1 MPGIA
6 AAHADDVARLT
17 SRGRTPHA
25 VLGRWLH
32 AASHVDR
39 LPTSA
44 AVGLLTLLT
53 AGAAAT
59 VWLSGGSGHGLTLL
73 LCLPVLVAALRFGTS
88 GAVVVAA
95 AAALVAGPLMPLS
108 TATGEPQPTAVWVS
122 RTGALLLVA
131 VLAGAVVESR
141 DRSAERRLA
150 VDLRAI
156 ERPTPSRTT
165 VDRDLLP
172 LLPRVLAERRFRPV
186 FQPIYDLADGRLL
199 AVEAVTR
206 FDGVPDRSPDR
217 WFAAAHA
224 AGLGVE
230 LELAAIEAALH
241 GAQGLPTGV
250 RLSCNASPA
259 TVADQRLVELVRAH
273 PGRPLTME
281 ITEHA
286 VIEDYPLLR
295 EALAA
300 LVCLGVELAVDDAG
314 AGFASLQHIV
324 QLEPDVI
331 KLDMSLTQDVAS
343 SPLRRALAASIV
355 DFTERSGARLV
366 VEGVET
372 VEDLTAWA
380 ALGAQAVQGFAVGRP
395 GLLPAAPRSALL
407 DTLVGTLEPAR
418 V

>member
-1 MPGIA
+1 MIAGPARRTRLSRPERGPLPPGPA
-6 AAHADDVARLT
+6 A
-17 SRGRTPHA
+17 
-25 VLGRWLH
+25 
-32 AASHVDR
+32 
-39 LPTSA
+39 
-44 AVGLLTLLT
+44 LLLVLLT
-53 AGAAAT
+53 AGAAAAIG
-59 VWLSGGSGHGLTLL
+59 LSGGPGRGLTLL
-73 LCLPVLVAALRFGTS
+73 LAVPVLLAALWFRAR
-88 GAVVVAA
+88 GALAVAA
-95 AAALVAGPLMPLS
+95 AATLLTSPAVPA
-108 TATGEPQPTAVWVS
+108 AAAAGEPQTTAVWLT
-122 RTGALLLVA
+122 RTAALLLVA
-131 VLAGAVVESR
+131 AVAGAVVEAR
-141 DRSAERRLA
+141 ERSAERRLA
-150 VDLRAI
+150 DDLHQTIGRS
-156 ERPTPSRTT
+156 TTRTE

-172 LLPRVLAERRFRPV
+172 LLPRVLVERRFRPV

-206 FDGVPDRSPDR
+206 FDAVPDRSPDR

-241 GAQGLPTGV
+241 GAQGLPSGV

-407 DTLVGTLEPAR
+407 DALVGTPEPAR

>member
-1 MPGIA
+1 MPAVAPAHVAAPRPPGARA
-6 AAHADDVARLT
+6 AAQT
-17 SRGRTPHA
+17 
-25 VLGRWLH
+25 
-32 AASHVDR
+32 
-39 LPTSA
+39 
-44 AVGLLTLLT
+44 AVGRFSRAVAAADGMPTGPAVTLL
-53 AGAAAT
+53 AALT
-59 VWLSGGSGHGLTLL
+59 VGTVALVLLSGGTGSGLALL
-73 LCLPVLVAALRFGTS
+73 LSVPVLVAALRFGTR
-88 GAVVVAA
+88 GAVAVAT
-95 AAALVAGPLMPLS
+95 AAALAGPAMPVS
-108 TATGEPQPTAVWVS
+108 TASDQPQTTSAWLTRAVV
-122 RTGALLLVA
+122 LLLVA
-131 VLAGAVVESR
+131 VVAGAVLEAR
-141 DRSAERRLA
+141 DRSADRRLA
-150 VDLRAI
+150 LEVRDAI
-156 ERPTPSRTT
+156 ERPPPSRSP

-172 LLPRVLAERRFRPV
+172 LLAPVLAERRLRPV
-186 FQPIYDLADGRLL
+186 FQPIYDLGDGRLL

-206 FDGVPDRSPDR
+206 FDTVPDRTPDR

-241 GAQGLPTGV
+241 GAQGLPAGV

-273 PGRPLTME
+273 PDRPLTME

-380 ALGAQAVQGFAVGRP
+380 VLGAQAVQGFAVGRP

-407 DTLVGTLEPAR
+407 DTLVGTPEPAR